1 MESRLK
7 VVESVDCGLF
17 FRYNSY
23 IRWKWFFRRK
33 TVKEVSQVAKKG
45 RLVFRTDR
53 CKGCELCTTVCPKHI
68 VAIDQAV
75 INRKGYHPAHVTDI
89 SQCIACA
96 SCAKIC
102 PDSIITVEK
111 F

>member
-1 MESRLK
+1 MSAK
-7 VVESVDCGLF
+7 VTFDT
-17 FRYNSY
+17 N
-23 IRWKWFFRRK
+23 
-33 TVKEVSQVAKKG
+33 
-45 RLVFRTDR
+45 R

-68 VAIDQAV
+68 VVMDTAV
-75 INRKGYHPAHVTDI
+75 TNRKGYHPAHVTDI
-89 SQCIACA
+89 TQCIACA

>member
-1 MESRLK
+1 MRAK
-7 VVESVDCGLF
+7 VTF
-17 FRYNSY
+17 N
-23 IRWKWFFRRK
+23 
-33 TVKEVSQVAKKG
+33 A
-45 RLVFRTDR
+45 DR
-53 CKGCELCTTVCPKHI
+53 CKGCELCTAVCPKHI
-68 VAIDQAV
+68 VAINSQV

-89 SQCIACA
+89 TACIACA

>member
-1 MESRLK
+1 MPRIIF
-7 VVESVDCGLF
+7 D
-17 FRYNSY
+17 
-23 IRWKWFFRRK
+23 
-33 TVKEVSQVAKKG
+33 A
-45 RLVFRTDR
+45 DR
-53 CKGCELCTTVCPKHI
+53 CKGCGLCVSACPRQLLTL
-68 VAIDQAV
+68 DRSR

-89 SQCIACA
+89 TACIACA